1 MINPYEHPLCEE
13 RDLEGLFRKTW
24 EIYKKHFG
32 WLFLYSFLGILV
44 LQSFLFTSR
53 LRELISFDY
62 LTNPEKM
69 VEQIGSMFLLL
80 VVFFIGYSILYLF
93 LHYYI
98 LYQEWKPENNHF
110 ILIKESIKKFA
121 LPYLATMF
129 LAFMIL
135 ITGMMLGVI
144 FFVIGMFAAMIYF
157 AAIFTPISTL
167 LIVEETNPLEAIT
180 GSFKLVHKDLW
191 KILGYVVVFYILYF
205 VIGIILSSIITAPFA
220 GNFFEFLSP
229 ETSTEIAKTSNSLL
243 SDISPAYILIS
254 SATSAVTIPLAPIFS
269 ILIYFNLKSGQEKTY

>member
-1 MINPYEHPLCEE
+1 MINPNEHPLFQE

-24 EIYKKHFG
+24 EIYRKHFG
-32 WLFLYSFLGILV
+32 WLFLYSFLGILM

-53 LRELISFDY
+53 LRELITFDY

-69 VEQIGSMFLLL
+69 VEQMGSVFLLL

-98 LYQEWKPENNHF
+98 LYQEWKTENNHF
-110 ILIKESIKKFA
+110 FLIKESIKKFA
-121 LPYLATMF
+121 LPYMATMF

-135 ITGMMLGVI
+135 IAGMMLGVMLL
-144 FFVIGMFAAMIYF
+144 VIGMFAAMVYF
-157 AAIFTPISTL
+157 ATVFTPISTL
-167 LIVEETNPLEAIT
+167 LIVEEASPIEAIS

-191 KILGYVVVFYILYF
+191 KTLGYVVVFYILYL
-205 VIGIILSSIITAPFA
+205 VIGVILSSITMAPFA
-220 GNFFEFLSP
+220 GNFFEFLIP
-229 ETSTEIAKTSNSLL
+229 GTPGEITETSNSLL

-254 SATSAVTIPLAPIFS
+254 SAISAITTPLVPVFS
-269 ILIYFNLKSGQEKTY
+269 ILIYFRLKSIEGKG

>member
-1 MINPYEHPLCEE
+1 MINPNEHPLFEE

-53 LRELISFDY
+53 LREFITFDY

-69 VEQIGSMFLLL
+69 VEQMGSLFMLL

-98 LYQEWKPENNHF
+98 LYQEWKTENNHF
-110 ILIKESIKKFA
+110 ILIKESVKKFA
-121 LPYLATMF
+121 LPYIATMF

-135 ITGMMLGVI
+135 IVGMMLGVI
-144 FFVIGMFAAMIYF
+144 FFVIGMFAAMIYL
-157 AAIFTPISTL
+157 ATVFTPISTL
-167 LIVEETNPLEAIT
+167 LIIEEANPLEAIT

-191 KILGYVVVFYILYF
+191 KTLGYIAVFYILYF
-205 VIGIILSSIITAPFA
+205 VIGIILSSIIMVPFT

-229 ETSTEIAKTSNSLL
+229 ETSTEIAKTTNSLL
-243 SDISPAYILIS
+243 SNISPAYILIS
-254 SATSAVTIPLAPIFS
+254 SATSAVTTPLVPIFS
-269 ILIYFNLKSGQEKTY
+269 ILIYFNLKHKGSM

>member
-1 MINPYEHPLCEE
+1 MINPNEHPLFQE

-44 LQSFLFTSR
+44 LQSFLLTSR
-53 LRELISFDY
+53 LREFMTLDY
-62 LTNPEKM
+62 LTNPEKIA
-69 VEQIGSMFLLL
+69 EQMGSLFMLM
-80 VVFFIGYSILYLF
+80 VVFFIGYAILYLF

-98 LYQEWKPENNHF
+98 LYQEWKTENNHF

-129 LAFMIL
+129 LAFIIL
-135 ITGMMLGVI
+135 IMGMMLGVML
-144 FFVIGMFAAMIYF
+144 FVIGIFAAMIYL

-167 LIVEETNPLEAIT
+167 LIVEEANPLEAIT

-191 KILGYVVVFYILYF
+191 KTLGYIAVFYILYF
-205 VIGIILSSIITAPFA
+205 ITGIFLSSIILAPFA
-220 GNFFEFLSP
+220 GNFFEFLNP
-229 ETSTEIAKTSNSLL
+229 ETSTEIANASQSLL
-243 SDISPAYILIS
+243 PDISPAYILIS
-254 SATSAVTIPLAPIFS
+254 SATSAVTTPLVPIFS
-269 ILIYFNLKSGQEKTY
+269 ILIYFNLKSG

>member
-1 MINPYEHPLCEE
+1 MINPNEHPLFQE

-44 LQSFLFTSR
+44 LQYFLLTSR
-53 LRELISFDY
+53 LREFMTFDN
-62 LTNPEKM
+62 LTNPEKIA
-69 VEQIGSMFLLL
+69 EQMGSLFMLM
-80 VVFFIGYSILYLF
+80 VVFFIGYAILYLF

-98 LYQEWKPENNHF
+98 LYQEWKTENNHF

-135 ITGMMLGVI
+135 IAGMMLGVML
-144 FFVIGMFAAMIYF
+144 FVIGMFAAMIYL

-167 LIVEETNPLEAIT
+167 LIVEEANPLEAIT

-191 KILGYVVVFYILYF
+191 KTLGYIAVFYILYF
-205 VIGIILSSIITAPFA
+205 IIGIFLSSIILAPFA
-220 GNFFEFLSP
+220 GNFFEFLNP
-229 ETSTEIAKTSNSLL
+229 ETSTEIANASQSLL
-243 SDISPAYILIS
+243 PDISPAYILIS
-254 SATSAVTIPLAPIFS
+254 SATSAVTTPLVPIFS
-269 ILIYFNLKSGQEKTY
+269 ILIYFNLKHK